1 MASVKQITQPR
12 GGYIHPKQFS
22 VTKLEDTATLYEN
35 ENISSTLI
43 GLAVDYMTRYIM
55 GEAAQAFS
63 ISLRGA
69 AIINQSSNALLLL
82 SSIKGLDEDSI
93 ISACKLVGYDV

>member
-1 MASVKQITQPR
+1 
-12 GGYIHPKQFS
+12 
-22 VTKLEDTATLYEN
+22 
-35 ENISSTLI
+35 
-43 GLAVDYMTRYIM
+43 MTRYIM
-55 GEAAQAFS
+55 GEEAHAFS

-93 ISACKLVGYDV
+93 ISACKLVG